1 MFCLSLSV
9 ALISMAAGEHLAHCC
24 SIKKSSHSHTT
35 LLYFASC
42 AKALFLSDR
51 FFLHCFLI
59 ILLSDLISVKVQDAR
74 FLIEEEK
81 KSSWQ
86 YLVLRDMT
94 VSFPEVFSHSTT
106 KNQGSFIQARLL
118 IHYHVCI
125 YWLYILHPEF
135 FILSSSVDP
144 MSSPTLLG

>member
-42 AKALFLSDR
+42 AKALFLSDH

-86 YLVLRDMT
+86 YLVLRDT
-94 VSFPEVFSHSTT
+94 IVSFLKFFPILPQRT
-106 KNQGSFIQARLL
+106 KDPSYKLDS
-118 IHYHVCI
+118 
-125 YWLYILHPEF
+125 LYITTSVFIGCTF
-135 FILSSSVDP
+135 FTQNSLFFLPLWIQ
-144 MSSPTLLG
+144 